1 MQKFM
6 AFAASR
12 IVPRSSIGLWVSTH
26 MFWRPMGGLGAVVR
40 QGQRLRKK
48 FS

>member
-1 MQKFM
+1 M
-6 AFAASR
+6 AFAASH
-12 IVPRSSIGLWVSTH
+12 IVPKSPIGLWVSTH
-26 MFWRPMGGLGAVVR
+26 VFWRPMGELGAVVR